1 MLCTIFLAEEEIVR
15 KFDAASL
22 ARTPRKAS
30 VTRDQ
35 GLMSGN
41 RKRRDFSTEVR
52 KSGRSSNSHFALL
65 WVKDYRFR

>member
-22 ARTPRKAS
+22 ARTQRKAS

-41 RKRRDFSTEVR
+41 RKRRDFSTEYTKVAVHR
-52 KSGRSSNSHFALL
+52 TATLFC
-65 WVKDYRFR
+65 YQ